1 MNPVNPPA
9 NSKSRPASK
18 GYDFEHTMAHGERAL
33 SLLKQLRTPALPR
46 NYEIL
51 YTFASSG
58 DKNLCD
64 DLRKALQADG
74 CLTEETALRLSETYF
89 NKKRMGEQVDKVST
103 QVSQEMSDIMSVIQA
118 ASERAGSYGE
128 SLQVTNSKL
137 SAIESPQ
144 QLRSVLD
151 ELFETTNDMAE
162 YNDLLEK
169 RLETSKSQID
179 ELQMHLEL
187 TRAESFTDALT
198 GLTNRKHFDQII
210 ELEITKTKESG
221 EPICLM
227 MIDIDHF
234 KLFND
239 RHGHQTGDQVLRL
252 VAATLKTNV
261 KGRDCVARYGGEE
274 FVIILPKTILSSAVI
289 VAEQMRQA
297 VMVKKLLKKSTNENI
312 GNVTL
317 SIGVAAYRIDES
329 NQELIERA
337 DTCLY
342 AAKKAGRNTVISE
355 KNLNKADIPEAET
368 AINAA

>member
-1 MNPVNPPA
+1 MSPVNPPA
-9 NSKSRPASK
+9 TPASK
-18 GYDFEHTMAHGERAL
+18 PVSKGHDFEHTMAHGERAL
-33 SLLKQLRTPALPR
+33 SILKQLRTPAVPR

-51 YTFASSG
+51 YAFASSG
-58 DKNLCD
+58 HKNLCD
-64 DLRKALQADG
+64 DLRKALQTDG

-89 NKKRMGEQVDKVST
+89 NKKRMDEQVDKVGS
-103 QVSQEMSDIMSVIQA
+103 QVSREMSDIMSVIQA

-128 SLQVTNSKL
+128 SLQVANSKL
-137 SAIESPQ
+137 SAFESPQ

-169 RLETSKSQID
+169 RLEKSKSQID

-198 GLTNRKHFDQII
+198 GLTNRKRFDQAI
-210 ELEITKTKESG
+210 ELEIAETKESG
-221 EPICLM
+221 DPMCLM
-227 MIDIDHF
+227 MMDIDHF

-239 RHGHQTGDQVLRL
+239 RHGHQTGDQVIRL

-274 FVIILPKTILSSAVI
+274 FVIILPKTKLSSAII
-289 VAEQMRQA
+289 VAEQIRQA
-297 VMVKKLLKKSTNENI
+297 VMVKKLVKKSTNESI
-312 GNVTL
+312 GHVTL
-317 SIGVAAYRIDES
+317 SIGVAAYRINES
-329 NQELIERA
+329 IQELIERA
-337 DTCLY
+337 DSCLY
-342 AAKKAGRNTVISE
+342 AAKKAGRNTAISE
-355 KNLNKADIPEAET
+355 KDLNKANIPEAET